1 MGTRSNIGYE
11 SFYDQSVVVMY
22 CQYDGY
28 LDHNGRILLEHYNSE
43 EDARALVNNGYASSL
58 GSTVDEINDGRVNKD
73 KPETYKSLGNYIS
86 WNVDPLF
93 IEFIYLWR
101 DDQWWVAWNSSVETP
116 DGFDKRVYYYTD
128 FKPLKEELE
137 NWDADNPI
145 DEVTGDFA

>member
-1 MGTRSNIGYE
+1 MGTRSNIAYLKE
-11 SFYDQSVVVMY
+11 DESVVVMY
-22 CQYDGY
+22 CHYDGY
-28 LDHNGRILLEHYNSE
+28 LDHNGRILLNHYNNE
-43 EDARALVNNGYASSL
+43 EEAQELVDNGYASSL
-58 GSTVDEINDGRVNKD
+58 SSTLEEINDGRVNTD

>member
-58 GSTVDEINDGRVNKD
+58 YPTRREINEKRVNKD

-101 DDQWWVAWNSSVETP
+101 DDQWWIAWNSSVETP
-116 DGFDKRVYYYTD
+116 DGFDKRVYYHTD

-137 NWDADNPI
+137 NWDADNFG
-145 DEVTGDFA
+145 EAGVQFE

>member
-1 MGTRSNIGYE
+1 MGTRSNIAYLKE
-11 SFYDQSVVVMY
+11 DERVVVMY
-22 CQYDGY
+22 CHYDGY

-43 EDARALVNNGYASSL
+43 EDAQELVDNGYASSL
-58 GSTVDEINDGRVNKD
+58 SSTLEEINDGRANKD
-73 KPETYKSLGNYIS
+73 KPETYRSLGNYMS

-101 DDQWWVAWNSSVETP
+101 DDQWWVAFNSSVETP
-116 DGFDKRVYYYTD
+116 DGFDKRMYYYTD

>member
-11 SFYDQSVVVMY
+11 SFHDQSVVVMY
-22 CQYDGY
+22 CHYDGY

-101 DDQWWVAWNSSVETP
+101 DDQWWIAWNSSVETP
-116 DGFDKRVYYYTD
+116 DGFDKTVYYHTD

-137 NWDADNPI
+137 NWDADNFG
-145 DEVTGDFA
+145 EAGVQFE

>member
-1 MGTRSNIGYE
+1 MGTRSNIAYLKE
-11 SFYDQSVVVMY
+11 DERVVVMY
-22 CQYDGY
+22 CHYDGY
-28 LDHNGRILLEHYNSE
+28 LDHNGRILLNHYNNE
-43 EDARALVNNGYASSL
+43 EEAQELVDNGYASSL
-58 GSTVDEINDGRVNKD
+58 SSTLEEINDGRVNTD

-101 DDQWWVAWNSSVETP
+101 DGQWWVAWNSSVETP

-145 DEVTGDFA
+145 DEVTVDFA